1 MASSIG
7 KILNTAWTALSAHQ
21 HATQVAAHNISNA
34 ATEGYTRQ
42 RASLVAGV
50 PLVTPDG
57 VIGSGVRFAGV
68 ERYRDVLLDDA
79 IRRETASASMFR
91 TRHELLSRVETAFN
105 ELSESSFGA
114 ILDRFWSSWSALAND
129 PGSASAR
136 AVVVQHGRAVAT
148 ELNRLSGEL
157 DILRDDTRTRL
168 DSAVAELNQIS
179 RSIAE
184 LNRQIVAAESGGAVA
199 ADLRDARD
207 AALDKLAEIGPIQV
221 TERSN
226 GAIGVSLFGVS
237 IVDGSTA
244 NPIAVQFDG
253 TTTTLRTESGSTIH
267 PTEGSVG
274 AMLDVLNREIPS
286 IRARLDE
293 LARAIAS
300 TVNTAHAAG
309 TTPRG
314 NPGGDVFDFTG
325 NTDVPADV
333 TQITAGNIRLAPG
346 IDADPLN
353 IAAGSGYIDSDG
365 NLHYQA
371 GANDVALAIA
381 GLRDASDPSILDA
394 STIGDYFTTLVQD
407 VGLSILSAS
416 QSATVHETLAAQ
428 AENRRASVS
437 GVSIDEEMI
446 RLIQHQSAYSAAARV
461 VNAVDEMMQAL
472 LAMV

>member
-34 ATEGYTRQ
+34 TTEGYTRQ
-42 RASLVAGV
+42 RAALVAGV

-57 VIGSGVRFAGV
+57 VIGSGVRFAGI

-79 IRRETASASMFR
+79 VRRESASASMFR
-91 TRHELLSRVETAFN
+91 TRYDLLSRVETAFN
-105 ELSESSFGA
+105 ELGDTGFST
-114 ILDRFWSSWSALAND
+114 ILDKFWSSWSALAND
-129 PGSASAR
+129 PGSQSAR
-136 AVVVQHGRAVAT
+136 AIVVQQGRAVAT
-148 ELNRLSGEL
+148 ELNRLDGEL

-168 DSAVAELNQIS
+168 GSAVAELNQFG
-179 RSIAE
+179 RAIAE

-207 AALDKLAEIGPIQV
+207 AALDRLAEIGPVQV
-221 TERSN
+221 IERAN

-244 NPIAVQFDG
+244 NAIDVHFDG
-253 TTTTLRTESGSTIH
+253 TTTTLRTVNGSPIT
-267 PTEGSVG
+267 PTDGSIG

-293 LARAIAS
+293 IARAIAS
-300 TVNTAHAAG
+300 TVNAAHAAG

-314 NPGGDVFDFTG
+314 ERGGDIFDFVG
-325 NTDVPADV
+325 NADAPADV
-333 TQITAGNIRLAPG
+333 SKITAGNIRLAPA

-353 IAAGSGYIDSDG
+353 IAAGSGYLDENG
-365 NLHYQA
+365 TLHYQA

-381 GLRDASDPSILDA
+381 GLRDATDPAILDG
-394 STIGDYFTTLVQD
+394 STIGGYFTTLVQD

-416 QSATVHETLAAQ
+416 QSASVHETLAAQ

-446 RLIQHQSAYSAAARV
+446 RIIQHQSAYAAAARV
-461 VNAVDEMMQAL
+461 VNAVDEMMQDL